1 MAKKQKCPEFE
12 NHERWL
18 VAFADMMTLLF
29 ALFVVLYAM
38 ANLDKSKA
46 KKVEISIQKAFA
58 NEFDDETMPE
68 GVPRGF
74 DMKKGIFRFTK
85 GNTNRDQ
92 VSTRTRREMAAII
105 SADTAKLEREIS
117 ERLYGSKD
125 FPQAQNQK
133 PEDRVVFVNKDNDG
147 IRVTLLARKFFN
159 PNEATLTNEAR
170 AALDGV
176 AVAVKNIGRQVRI
189 EGHTDNL
196 PFNINGMT
204 NWELSASRASAVVR
218 YFIAQHKYNPKSIY
232 AAGFADTHPVASN
245 DTPQDRSMNRRVDIK
260 ILYDTPTDYV
270 PDDAVKPSGNDEA
283 VPATEGKTGAQP
295 QGNAPAAPAKP

>member
-46 KKVEISIQKAFA
+46 KKVEVSIQKAFA

-74 DMKKGIFRFTK
+74 DMKKGIFRFNK
-85 GNTNRDQ
+85 GNTNREQ
-92 VSTRTRREMAAII
+92 VTTRTRREMAAII
-105 SADTAKLEREIS
+105 AADSQKLEREIS

-125 FPQAQNQK
+125 FPEAQKQK
-133 PEDRVVFVNKDNDG
+133 PEDRVVFVNRDNDG
-147 IRVTLLARKFFN
+147 IRITLLARKFFN
-159 PNEATLTNEAR
+159 LSQATLNPEAKTV
-170 AALDGV
+170 LDGV
-176 AVAVKNIGRQVRI
+176 ALAIKSIGRQIRV

-196 PFNINGMT
+196 PFNMNGMT
-204 NWELSASRASAVVR
+204 NWELSSARASAVVR
-218 YFIAQHKYNPKSIY
+218 HFIDKHQFDPQTIY
-232 AAGFADTHPVASN
+232 AAGFADTKPIASN
-245 DTPQDRSMNRRVDIK
+245 TTAEDRSMNRRVDIK
-260 ILYDTPTDYV
+260 ILYDVPGDYV
-270 PDDAVKPSGNDEA
+270 AEDPTPPSA
-283 VPATEGKTGAQP
+283 EGE
-295 QGNAPAAPAKP
+295 AAPEQPTEPKP

>member
-46 KKVEISIQKAFA
+46 KKVEVSIQKAFA

-74 DMKKGIFRFTK
+74 DMKKGIFRFNK
-85 GNTNRDQ
+85 GNTNREQ
-92 VSTRTRREMAAII
+92 VTTRTRREMAAII
-105 SADTAKLEREIS
+105 AADTQKLEREIS

-125 FPQAQNQK
+125 FPEAQKQR
-133 PEDRVVFVNKDNDG
+133 PEDRVVFVNRDNDG
-147 IRVTLLARKFFN
+147 IRITLLARKFFN
-159 PNEATLTNEAR
+159 LSQATLNPEAKN
-170 AALDGV
+170 ALDGV
-176 AVAVKNIGRQVRI
+176 ALSIKNIGRQIRI

-196 PFNINGMT
+196 PFSMNGMT
-204 NWELSASRASAVVR
+204 NWELSSARASAVVR
-218 YFIAQHKYNPKSIY
+218 YFIDKHQFNPQTIY
-232 AAGFADTHPVASN
+232 AAGFADTKPIAAN
-245 DTPQDRSMNRRVDIK
+245 TTAEDRSMNRRVDIK
-260 ILYDTPTDYV
+260 ILYDVPSDYV
-270 PDDAVKPSGNDEA
+270 ADDAATPEKQDGETPEKPAE
-283 VPATEGKTGAQP
+283 K
-295 QGNAPAAPAKP
+295 APAP

>member
-46 KKVEISIQKAFA
+46 KKVEVSIQKAFA

-74 DMKKGIFRFTK
+74 DMKKGIFRFSK
-85 GNTNRDQ
+85 GNTNREQ
-92 VSTRTRREMAAII
+92 VTTRTRREMAAII
-105 SADTAKLEREIS
+105 AADSQRIERELS

-133 PEDRVVFVNKDNDG
+133 SEDRVVYVNRDNDG

-159 PNEATLTNEAR
+159 PSQATLNNEAKS
-170 AALDGV
+170 ALDGV
-176 AVAVKNIGRQVRI
+176 ALAVKNIGRQVRV

-196 PFNINGMT
+196 PFNMNGMT
-204 NWELSASRASAVVR
+204 NWELSSARASAVVR
-218 YFIAQHKYNPKSIY
+218 YFIDKHKYNPQTIY
-232 AAGFADTHPVASN
+232 AAGFADTKPVASN
-245 DTPQDRSMNRRVDIK
+245 ATPEDRSMNRRIDIK
-260 ILYDTPTDYV
+260 ILYDNPTDFV
-270 PDDAVKPSGNDEA
+270 PDE
-283 VPATEGKTGAQP
+283 PAREGEDKSSESENSTGDQKE
-295 QGNAPAAPAKP
+295 PAKP

>member
-46 KKVEISIQKAFA
+46 KKVEVSIQKAFA

-74 DMKKGIFRFTK
+74 DMKKGIFRFNK

-105 SADTAKLEREIS
+105 NADSQKLERELA

-133 PEDRVVFVNKDNDG
+133 PEDRVVYVNRDADG

-159 PNEATLTNEAR
+159 PSEATLTKDAR
-170 AALDGV
+170 AALDGI
-176 AVAVKNIGRQVRI
+176 AIAVKSIGRQIRV

-196 PFNINGMT
+196 PFNMNGMT
-204 NWELSASRASAVVR
+204 NWELSAARASAVVR
-218 YFIAQHKYNPKSIY
+218 YFIDQHKYNPQTIY
-232 AAGFADTHPVASN
+232 AAGFADTKPVASN
-245 DTPQDRSMNRRVDIK
+245 TTPEDRSMNRRVDIK
-260 ILYDTPTDYV
+260 ILYDTPTDFV
-270 PDDAVKPSGNDEA
+270 PDEPNKEKDNEA
-283 VPATEGKTGAQP
+283 EKAGKTEGNQ
-295 QGNAPAAPAKP
+295 PAKEKAKP

>member
-46 KKVEISIQKAFA
+46 KKVEVSIQKAFA

-74 DMKKGIFRFTK
+74 DMKKGIFRFNK
-85 GNTNRDQ
+85 GNTNREQ
-92 VSTRTRREMAAII
+92 VTTRTRREMAAII
-105 SADTAKLEREIS
+105 AADTQKLEREIS

-125 FPQAQNQK
+125 FPEAQKQR
-133 PEDRVVFVNKDNDG
+133 PEDRVVFVNRDNDG
-147 IRVTLLARKFFN
+147 IRITLLARKFFN
-159 PNEATLTNEAR
+159 LSQATLNPEAKN
-170 AALDGV
+170 ALDGV
-176 AVAVKNIGRQVRI
+176 ALSIKNIGRQIRI

-196 PFNINGMT
+196 PFSMNGMT
-204 NWELSASRASAVVR
+204 NWELSSARASAVVR
-218 YFIAQHKYNPKSIY
+218 YFIDKHQFNPQTIY
-232 AAGFADTHPVASN
+232 AAGFADTKPIAAN
-245 DTPQDRSMNRRVDIK
+245 TTAEDRSMNRRVDIK
-260 ILYDTPTDYV
+260 ILYDVPSDYV
-270 PDDAVKPSGNDEA
+270 ADDAATPEKQDGETPEKP
-283 VPATEGKTGAQP
+283 AQ
-295 QGNAPAAPAKP
+295 QAPAP

>member
-68 GVPRGF
+68 GTPRGF

-85 GNTNRDQ
+85 GNTNREQ

-105 SADTAKLEREIS
+105 SADSAKLERDLA

-133 PEDRVVFVNKDNDG
+133 PEDRVVFVNRDNDG

-159 PNEATLTNEAR
+159 PNEATLTKEAKTV
-170 AALDGV
+170 LDGV
-176 AVAVKNIGRQVRI
+176 ALAVKNIGRQVRV

-196 PFNINGMT
+196 PFNLNGMT
-204 NWELSASRASAVVR
+204 NWELSAARASAVVR
-218 YFIAQHKYNPKSIY
+218 HFISQHKYNPKSIY
-232 AAGFADTHPVASN
+232 AAGFADTQPVASN
-245 DTPQDRSMNRRVDIK
+245 ETPQDRSMNRRVDIK
-260 ILYDTPTDYV
+260 ILYDTPADYV
-270 PDDAVKPSGNDEA
+270 PTEETAPASETTP
-283 VPATEGKTGAQP
+283 PATEGNANPPAQP
-295 QGNAPAAPAKP
+295 

>member
-68 GVPRGF
+68 GTPRGF

-85 GNTNRDQ
+85 GNTNREQ
-92 VSTRTRREMAAII
+92 VTTRTRREMAAII
-105 SADTAKLEREIS
+105 SEDSAKLERDLA
-117 ERLYGSKD
+117 ERLFGSKD

-133 PEDRVVFVNKDNDG
+133 PEDRVVFVNRDNDG

-159 PNEATLTNEAR
+159 PNEATLTNEAKTI
-170 AALDGV
+170 LDGV
-176 AVAVKNIGRQVRI
+176 AVAVKNIGRQVRV

-196 PFNINGMT
+196 PFNMNGMT
-204 NWELSASRASAVVR
+204 NWELSAARASSVVR
-218 YFIAQHKYNPKSIY
+218 HFISKHQYNPKSIY
-232 AAGFADTHPVASN
+232 AAGFADTQPVASN

-260 ILYDTPTDYV
+260 ILYDTPTDFV
-270 PDDAVKPSGNDEA
+270 PSDD
-283 VPATEGKTGAQP
+283 T
-295 QGNAPAAPAKP
+295 APAAESENTEQPPNKQPPAKP

>member
-46 KKVEISIQKAFA
+46 KKVEVSIQKAFA

-85 GNTNRDQ
+85 GNTNREQ
-92 VSTRTRREMAAII
+92 VTTRTRREMAAII
-105 SADTAKLEREIS
+105 AADSQKLERELS

-125 FPQAQNQK
+125 FPEAQKQK
-133 PEDRVVFVNKDNDG
+133 PEDRVVFVNRDNDG
-147 IRVTLLARKFFN
+147 IRITLLARKFFN
-159 PNEATLTNEAR
+159 LSQATLNPEAKN
-170 AALDGV
+170 ALDGV
-176 AVAVKNIGRQVRI
+176 ALSIKNIGRQIRV

-196 PFNINGMT
+196 PFNMNGMT
-204 NWELSASRASAVVR
+204 NWELSSARASAVVR
-218 YFIAQHKYNPKSIY
+218 YFIDKHQFNAQTIY
-232 AAGFADTHPVASN
+232 AAGFADTKPVAANNSAE
-245 DTPQDRSMNRRVDIK
+245 DRSMNRRVDIK
-260 ILYDTPTDYV
+260 ILYDMPSDYV
-270 PDDAVKPSGNDEA
+270 AEDP
-283 VPATEGKTGAQP
+283 AQP
-295 QGNAPAAPAKP
+295 TEEGGASPDKPAEQAPAQ

>member
-68 GVPRGF
+68 GVPRGH
-74 DMKKGIFRFTK
+74 DMKKGIFRFNK

-92 VSTRTRREMAAII
+92 VATRTRREMAAII
-105 SADTAKLEREIS
+105 AADTAKVEREIA

-133 PEDRVVFVNKDNDG
+133 PEDRVVFINKDNDG
-147 IRVTLLARKFFN
+147 IRITLLARKFFN

-170 AALDGV
+170 SALDGV
-176 AVAVKNIGRQVRI
+176 ALAVKNIGRQVRV
-189 EGHTDNL
+189 EGHTDNR

-204 NWELSASRASAVVR
+204 NWELSGARASAVVR
-218 YFIAQHKYNPKSIY
+218 YFINQHKYNPRSLY
-232 AAGFADTHPVASN
+232 AAGFADTQPVASN
-245 DTPQDRSMNRRVDIK
+245 ETPEDRSMNRRVDIK

-270 PDDAVKPSGNDEA
+270 PSDESAKGSEAPSE
-283 VPATEGKTGAQP
+283 PAPSAQP
-295 QGNAPAAPAKP
+295 TP

>member
-46 KKVEISIQKAFA
+46 KKVEVSIQKAFA

-68 GVPRGF
+68 GVPRGH

-85 GNTNRDQ
+85 GNTNREQ
-92 VSTRTRREMAAII
+92 VNTRTRREMAAII
-105 SADTAKLEREIS
+105 ASDAQRIEKDIA
-117 ERLYGSKD
+117 ERLYGAKD
-125 FPQAQNQK
+125 FPQAQNQR
-133 PEDRVVFVNKDNDG
+133 PEDRVVYVNRDNDG

-159 PNEATLTNEAR
+159 PSQGTLNNEAK

-176 AVAVKNIGRQVRI
+176 ALAVKNIGRQVRV

-196 PFNINGMT
+196 PFNMNGMT
-204 NWELSASRASAVVR
+204 NWELSAARASAVVR
-218 YFIAQHKYNPKSIY
+218 YFIDKHKYNPQTIY
-232 AAGFADTHPVASN
+232 AAGFADTKPVASN
-245 DTPQDRSMNRRVDIK
+245 TTPEDRSMNRRVDLK
-260 ILYDTPTDYV
+260 ILYDTPTDFV
-270 PDDAVKPSGNDEA
+270 PDEPRKTDEPEGQQGGQSGQSGQSEPGQAN
-283 VPATEGKTGAQP
+283 P
-295 QGNAPAAPAKP
+295 

>member
-58 NEFDDETMPE
+58 NEYDDETMPE
-68 GVPRGF
+68 GTPRGF
-74 DMKKGIFRFTK
+74 DMQRGIFRFTK

-105 SADTAKLEREIS
+105 SSDSQKLEREIS

-133 PEDRVVFVNKDNDG
+133 PEDRVVFVNRDNDG

-159 PNEATLTNEAR
+159 PNEATLTTEAKTI
-170 AALDGV
+170 LDGV
-176 AVAVKNIGRQVRI
+176 AVAVKNIGRQVRV

-196 PFNINGMT
+196 PFNMNGMT
-204 NWELSASRASAVVR
+204 NWELSASRASSVVR
-218 YFIAQHKYNPKSIY
+218 HFISKHQYNPKSIY
-232 AAGFADTHPVASN
+232 AAGFADTQPVASN
-245 DTPQDRSMNRRVDIK
+245 ETPKDRSMNRRVDIK
-260 ILYDTPTDYV
+260 ILYDTPTDFV
-270 PDDAVKPSGNDEA
+270 PSETPAPSSDESG
-283 VPATEGKTGAQP
+283 E
-295 QGNAPAAPAKP
+295 AAPTQPPTTPANP

>member
-1 MAKKQKCPEFE
+1 MAKKAKCPEFE

-68 GVPRGF
+68 GVPRGH
-74 DMKKGIFRFTK
+74 DMKKGIFRFNK

-105 SADTAKLEREIS
+105 SADTAKIERELAD
-117 ERLYGSKD
+117 RLYGSKD

-147 IRVTLLARKFFN
+147 IRITLLARKFFN
-159 PNEATLTNEAR
+159 PNEANLTKEAR

-176 AVAVKNIGRQVRI
+176 AMAVKNIGRQVRV

-204 NWELSASRASAVVR
+204 NWELSSARASAVVR
-218 YFIAQHKYNPKSIY
+218 YFIAQHKYNPRTLY
-232 AAGFADTHPVASN
+232 AAGF
-245 DTPQDRSMNRRVDIK
+245 
-260 ILYDTPTDYV
+260 
-270 PDDAVKPSGNDEA
+270 
-283 VPATEGKTGAQP
+283 
-295 QGNAPAAPAKP
+295 